1 MIISGNVVGYQ
12 KSEENEKFIK
22 AYMSGQGQSDQDI
35 TLEQKNA
42 FVNVIEKIIE
52 EENNPRGK
60 KSGER
65 KVEELNA
72 LHLRHIFENFIWVSV
87 VIRFRCLSLI
97 VL

>member
-52 EENNPRGK
+52 EDKLKGR

-65 KVEELNA
+65 KIEALNA
-72 LHLRHIFENFIWVSV
+72 LHLRHIFENFI
-87 VIRFRCLSLI
+87 REK
-97 VL
+97 